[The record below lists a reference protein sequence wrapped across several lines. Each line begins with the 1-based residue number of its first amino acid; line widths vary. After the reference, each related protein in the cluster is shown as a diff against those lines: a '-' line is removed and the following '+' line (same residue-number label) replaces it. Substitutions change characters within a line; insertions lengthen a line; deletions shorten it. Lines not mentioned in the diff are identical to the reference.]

1 MKLSEIEKAEFGRY
15 MEKYNFNEAFEGK
28 TFLVT
33 GCKGIVGSGVIKW
46 LLQLNQLNDLKIGI
60 IASTRNPQDVPDYIE
75 NGDTIEFCEFG
86 KEKLFCSGKR
96 IDYIIHAASPT
107 GNTFHK
113 AHPVESL
120 RVIVDSTEQMLEI
133 AADNPG
139 CKMLYISSEE
149 VYGLPKS
156 EKPICEDYVG
166 AINSLNIRSC
176 YPLGKKVCELLCFN
190 YFTEYGIDVKIIRP
204 TVIHGLLQKYN
215 EQRVVNEIL
224 RCIVENRNLVMKSA
238 GLTKKCLMYSLDAI
252 AAMFTVLT
260 KGKAG
265 EAYNTSNPDIFIT
278 VRDLASGLFEKFN
291 PSIKVEFAEQDTAV
305 SEGYLPQR
313 SLLQDISKIKA
324 LGWEPI
330 TSLEKIYEVDIERFT
345 KQV

>member
-1 MKLSEIEKAEFGRY
+1 MKLSKIEKEEFDRY
-15 MEKYNFNEAFEGK
+15 VEKYDFSESFKGK

-46 LLQLNQLNDLKIGI
+46 LLNLNHCQDLGVHI
-60 IASTRNPQDVPDYIE
+60 IASTRNPQDIPDYIE
-75 NGDTIEFCEFG
+75 ASDAIEFCEFG
-86 KEKLFCSGKR
+86 KEKVFCTDKD

-120 RVIVDSTEQMLEI
+120 RVIVDSTEKMLEI
-133 AADNPG
+133 ASKNPN
-139 CKMLYISSEE
+139 CSMLYISSEE

-156 EKPICEDYVG
+156 EEPISEDYVG
-166 AINSLNIRSC
+166 AIDSLNIRSC

-190 YFTEYGIDVKIIRP
+190 YFKEYGTDVKIVRP
-204 TVIHGLLQKYN
+204 TVIHGLLQKYS

-224 RCIVENRNLVMKSA
+224 RCIIENKNLVMKSA

-265 EAYNTSNPDIFIT
+265 EAYNTSNPSTFIT
-278 VRDLASGLFEKFN
+278 VRDLALGLFEKFN
-291 PSIKVEFAEQDTAV
+291 PSIGVEFAEQDTAV

-313 SLLQDISKIKA
+313 SLLQDISKIKE

-330 TSLEKIYEVDIERFT
+330 TPLERIYEIDIERFI